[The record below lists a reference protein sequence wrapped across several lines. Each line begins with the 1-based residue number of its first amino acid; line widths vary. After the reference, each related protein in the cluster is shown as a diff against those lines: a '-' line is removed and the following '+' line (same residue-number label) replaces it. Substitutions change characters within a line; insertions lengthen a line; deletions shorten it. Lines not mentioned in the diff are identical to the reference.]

1 MEVVDKSFEINGKF
15 REIEE
20 LSKAYKLKG
29 RVENIKHGNRDCWYS
44 YFILKIGLKMD
55 DHEFT
60 KRFSKLLMRSVRKKI
75 LCGIFPMKKKMVKF

>member
-20 LSKAYKLKG
+20 LSKTYKLKS

-44 YFILKIGLKMD
+44 YCY
-55 DHEFT
+55 
-60 KRFSKLLMRSVRKKI
+60 S
-75 LCGIFPMKKKMVKF
+75 